1 MVASTMK
8 LSVIIPTLD
17 ANHLLPACVAR
28 LRAGGVDE
36 VIVCDGGTKP
46 PPGDLGDGV
55 TVISGKPGRGRQLKA
70 GAERASGDW
79 LLFLH
84 ADTQLGDGWML
95 AVQDHMANHFDKAG
109 VFRFQLDDQTASAR
123 RLERIVDWRC
133 RLFALP
139 YGDQG
144 LLISRTLY
152 DEIGGFSDIP
162 IMEDVEMARRLGRS
176 RLRYLEVPAVTSA
189 ARYRRDGYLKRMGR
203 NLVCLSLYF
212 AGVSPERIR
221 KIYA

>member
-1 MVASTMK
+1 MVACKMK
-8 LSVIIPTLD
+8 LSVIIPALD
-17 ANHLLPACVAR
+17 ANHLLPASVAR
-28 LRAGGVDE
+28 LRAGGVGE
-36 VIVCDGGTKP
+36 IVVCDGGTKP

-55 TVISGKPGRGRQLKA
+55 TVICGKPGRGRQLKA
-70 GAERASGDW
+70 GAERAAGDW

-84 ADTQLGDGWML
+84 ADTHLGEDWAK
-95 AVQDHMANHFDKAG
+95 AVHDHVSRHPDKAA
-109 VFRFQLDDQTASAR
+109 VFRFQLDEASASAR

-133 RLFALP
+133 RLLALP

-176 RLRYLEVPAVTSA
+176 RLRYLKVPAVTSA